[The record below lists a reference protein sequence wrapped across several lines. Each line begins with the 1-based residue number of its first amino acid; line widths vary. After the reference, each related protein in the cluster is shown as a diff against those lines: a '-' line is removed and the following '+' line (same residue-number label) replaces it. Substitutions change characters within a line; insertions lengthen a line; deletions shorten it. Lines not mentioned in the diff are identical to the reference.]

1 LSAARLRLA
10 AAVTASALL
19 LALTAAAQAP
29 ASGAVTPAA
38 QPRAAGTEEGK
49 TLFQARCGMCHLQG
63 GTGTFM
69 LGRRL
74 GLANAL
80 LAERTNLDA
89 TYVKHAV
96 RNGIVS
102 MPRITRAEVSDAE
115 LQAIVDYLTRQTGTR
130 QTGTRE
136 HGTRKHD
143 PEPK

>member
-1 LSAARLRLA
+1 MSARCVPSILAGAAFGFLA
-10 AAVTASALL
+10 ACGVLVAT
-19 LALTAAAQAP
+19 TAAAQVP
-29 ASGAVTPAA
+29 ASRAGSDS
-38 QPRAAGTEEGK
+38 AAGAEGRS
-49 TLFQARCGMCHLQG
+49 LFQARCGMCHLEG

-74 GLANAL
+74 GPANAL

-115 LQAIVDYLTRQTGTR
+115 LQAIATYLTRKRGSEQ
-130 QTGTRE
+130 
-136 HGTRKHD
+136 K
-143 PEPK
+143 